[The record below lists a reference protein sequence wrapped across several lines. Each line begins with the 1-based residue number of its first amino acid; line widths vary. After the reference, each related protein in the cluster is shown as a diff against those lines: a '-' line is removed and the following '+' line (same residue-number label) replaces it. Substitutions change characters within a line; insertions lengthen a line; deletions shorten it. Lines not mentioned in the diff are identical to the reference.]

1 MYSGYGIAFD
11 IVFSW
16 WYSRNVITFDV
27 DNSSSSHAEN
37 LTHNFWILGEGPAL
51 GISGSF
57 GSTKKTFSVNNS
69 KASTKFCLSLHYNVD
84 NSYLFVDKKFKLNL

>member
-1 MYSGYGIAFD
+1 MYSGYVIAFD

-69 KASTKFCLSLHYNVD
+69 KASTKFCLSLRYNVD